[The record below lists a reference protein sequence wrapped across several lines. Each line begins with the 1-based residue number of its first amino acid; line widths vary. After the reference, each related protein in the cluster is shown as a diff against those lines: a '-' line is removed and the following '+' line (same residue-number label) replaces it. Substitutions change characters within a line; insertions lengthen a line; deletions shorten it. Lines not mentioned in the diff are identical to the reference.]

1 METALLLIHIL
12 GAAAW
17 FGGSVIQAYVTP
29 RVSAAGGATAASW
42 QRVIVG
48 LGKHV
53 YPPAAVVVLITGFGL
68 VGVSDGVYGYGD
80 PFVVVGILMVV
91 VGAALGIRLFGP
103 LAEKTAAAFDDGDH
117 PTAEGLLKRAAGF
130 GILDTLLLVF
140 TFIVMVY
147 RWGA

>member
-1 METALLLIHIL
+1 METILLLIHIL
-12 GAAAW
+12 AAAAW
-17 FGGSVIQAYVTP
+17 FGASVTQAYVTP
-29 RVSAAGGATAASW
+29 RVSAIGGAPAANW
-42 QRVIVG
+42 QRMIVG

-53 YPPAAVVVLITGFGL
+53 YPPAAIVVFITGFGL

-80 PFVVVGILMVV
+80 AFVVVGILMVV
-91 VGAALGIRLFGP
+91 VGAALGIRVFGP
-103 LAEKTAAAFDDGDH
+103 LAEQTASAFDQDDR
-117 PTAEGLLKRAAGF
+117 ASADGLLKRAAGF